1 MDDFVINTSQEES
14 REYEAYVARYEM
26 ESLYIQ
32 MMSDA
37 IGEGLFDE

>member
-1 MDDFVINTSQEES
+1 MDDFVVNMSQEES

-32 MMSDA
+32 MVSDA
-37 IGEGLFDE
+37 VSEGVFDE